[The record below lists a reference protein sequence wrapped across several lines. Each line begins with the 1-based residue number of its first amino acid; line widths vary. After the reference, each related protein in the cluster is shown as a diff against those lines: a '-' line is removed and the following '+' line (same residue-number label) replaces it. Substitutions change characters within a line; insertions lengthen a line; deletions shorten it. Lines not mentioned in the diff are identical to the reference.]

1 VVGSLAL
8 AGIPIFA
15 GFFSKDE
22 ILGTAF
28 NHGYYAYYVVGVIV
42 AFMTAFYTFR
52 MVYMTFHGLWRG
64 PAEAWRHVHESAA
77 TMVTPLVI
85 LSVPTI
91 LAGVLLG
98 LPPEGG
104 AIHTW
109 LEEVFL
115 DAEQSGAGVQPGSFT
130 ATGHETFQLI
140 GHDGLLLTVTSIVAA
155 LGIYLAYR
163 FYVRQP
169 AAPARLVERIPF
181 GWGPG
186 LYAASVNKFYIDELY
201 LAVFARGGVQLGR
214 ALWWFDAHVID
225 GAVNGTGRAIRATAG
240 ELRKGQ
246 SGFVRGYAAIIGVG
260 VVGLLVWFVLV
271 RGIL

>member
-1 VVGSLAL
+1 
-8 AGIPIFA
+8 
-15 GFFSKDE
+15 
-22 ILGTAF
+22 
-28 NHGYYAYYVVGVIV
+28 VIV

-52 MVYMTFHGLWRG
+52 MVYMTFHGSWRG
-64 PAEAWRHVHESAA
+64 PDEAWRHVHESAA

-169 AAPARLVERIPF
+169 AAPARFVERIPF

-201 LAVFARGGVQLGR
+201 LAVFARGGVQLGN

-225 GAVNGTGRAIRATAG
+225 GAVNGAGWLSQRIGSILRRLQTGRTQNYGLGIA
-240 ELRKGQ
+240 
-246 SGFVRGYAAIIGVG
+246 SGLAL
-260 VVGLLVWFVLV
+260 VVIAYLVM
-271 RGIL
+271 RP